1 MKKFF
6 YLLFAAVMLALPSV
20 TVSAVSETDI
30 SVSARSA
37 VLIEA
42 SGKNII
48 YEKNA
53 NVRLPMASTTKIMTS
68 LVVLENRNLDD
79 IVEVSQ
85 VAVGTEGS
93 SVYLQ
98 ANEKLTVSDL
108 LYAMMLESANDAAAA
123 LAIEVGGSIESFA
136 EMMNEKARDIGCTN
150 THFANPHGLDNEEH
164 YTTALELALITA
176 EAMKN
181 EDFKKIVS
189 TVQHTIP
196 QNGGGVRILI
206 NHNRLL
212 REKNIGDGGYI
223 IGVKTGFT
231 KKCGRCLV
239 SAAERDGVTVIAVTL
254 SAPDDWND
262 HRLMLSLGLDSYENR
277 ILAEEGALSYAVPVT
292 GGNENFVTAVND
304 SSVSVILPKNASTLS
319 RTVSLEHFLFAP
331 VEKGELL
338 GEVVWTD
345 ENGNTIAKTD
355 LIADSGVQKLKKK
368 TLKSK
373 LAEIFR
379 R

>member
-1 MKKFF
+1 MKKIF

-68 LVVLENRNLDD
+68 LVVLGNRNLDD

-123 LAIEVGGSIESFA
+123 LAIEVGGSIEGFA

-355 LIADSGVQKLKKK
+355 LIADSGVQKLEKK
-368 TLKSK
+368 TLKNK